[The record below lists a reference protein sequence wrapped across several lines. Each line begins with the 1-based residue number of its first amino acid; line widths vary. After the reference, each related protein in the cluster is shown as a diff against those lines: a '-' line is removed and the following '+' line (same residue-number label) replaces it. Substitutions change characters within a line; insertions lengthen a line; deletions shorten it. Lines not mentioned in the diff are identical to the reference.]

1 MGSSSKARRNPERK
15 RAMSRIG
22 LLLTAGGVLAVLAII
37 GAGWLM
43 LRGQDPATA
52 PGTNI
57 ESARLGNLLAA
68 QNASHAPD
76 FTVPTLDGKTFT
88 LSAHRGKPVILFIM
102 AYWCGTCVPEAQALG
117 RLHQKYGDRLTIIA
131 LDVDTSST
139 PERLQR
145 FRQFAGNPDYVW
157 AFDSGNAVARA
168 YRVRALDSTFII
180 SEAGE
185 LVYTDTIPTAYE
197 SLEAQVKKLLK

>member
-1 MGSSSKARRNPERK
+1 
-15 RAMSRIG
+15 MSRIG

-102 AYWCGTCVPEAQALG
+102 AYWCGTCVPEARHLA
-117 RLHQKYGDRLTIIA
+117 RLHEQYRDRLTIIA
-131 LDVDTSST
+131 LDVDPSST
-139 PERLQR
+139 PERLES
-145 FRQFAGNPDYVW
+145 FRQFVGNPGYVW
-157 AFDSGNAVARA
+157 GFDAGHVVARA

-180 SEAGE
+180 SQAGE
-185 LVYTDTIPTAYE
+185 LVYSDTVPTPYE
-197 SLEAQVKKLLK
+197 TLEVQVKKLLILK

>member
-1 MGSSSKARRNPERK
+1 
-15 RAMSRIG
+15 MSRIG
-22 LLLTAGGVLAVLAII
+22 AWSTIGGALALAII
-37 GAGWLM
+37 AAGWLM
-43 LRGQDPATA
+43 PRIENPATA
-52 PGTNI
+52 PETKIRSG
-57 ESARLGNLLAA
+57 GWGDAA
-68 QNASHAPD
+68 AGQTASPAPD
-76 FTVPTLDGKTFT
+76 FTVPTLEGKTFT

-131 LDVDTSST
+131 LDVDPSST

-157 AFDSGNAVARA
+157 ALDAGNAVARA